1 MAWEEEQEGS
11 AEISSAGIT
20 QPKKS
25 PIKLIVFIVIGLLII
40 GGIGFGVKMFFFSK
54 TDETKVEEN
63 ADGTIIEDGAKEK
76 DVEKDKDG
84 NEIAEEP
91 EGVILGI
98 EPFIVNLSGADGRR
112 YLKTTIRLELN
123 SKELM
128 DIINSPTSPW
138 LFKTKDA
145 ILEILSSKTVEEVL
159 PVDNRRDLRNE
170 IKFRLNKI
178 YEKCKTK
185 GKVNEVYFIEF
196 LVD

>member
-11 AEISSAGIT
+11 AEISSEGMEP
-20 QPKKS
+20 PKKS
-25 PIKLIVFIVIGLLII
+25 PIKLIVFIVIGLAVL
-40 GGIGFGVKMFFFSK
+40 GGAGFAAKMFFFNK
-54 TDETKVEEN
+54 DEAKVEEK
-63 ADGTIIEDGAKEK
+63 ADGKDAKSE
-76 DVEKDKDG
+76 EAKDG
-84 NEIAEEP
+84 EKKEGEAEGED
-91 EGVILGI
+91 EAQNVILGL

-123 SKELM
+123 SKDLMEL
-128 DIINSPTSPW
+128 INQPTSPW

-170 IKFRLNKI
+170 IMFRLNRI
-178 YEKCKTK
+178 YEKAPKK
-185 GKVNEVYFIEF
+185 GKVVEVYFIEF